1 MIDRRRELSVFD
13 TLLAPPRA
21 TGFGFRIPI
30 FPQPAT
36 SGSGPNAMAAPG
48 GLVTQGPQGSPLS
61 AFNAERVANT
71 PAQVSLADSHPAVLA
86 ASARQS
92 NPALPQGKRPRLPA
106 VNALGETQVAESP
119 IENDDLHRQQEA
131 QREIDALKHAKGRK
145 IEVRM
150 EESRIWAIK
159 NNRPA
164 VFKVT
169 DSARASGTAPSH
181 REHEIGVEAVRK
193 HDKTITE
200 EAARFGVD
208 PNLVRAI
215 MYIENADGHRFGL
228 DQSAQD
234 FGRAS
239 SLLPMN
245 IKPKIWEGIG
255 GVQRDQFRDPK
266 LNVRAGV
273 ALIKEIR
280 DRIEDPTP
288 GKIGSVWQFTG
299 RETVSDNGAKIEA
312 AFRQKIWQR

>member
-1 MIDRRRELSVFD
+1 MINRRRELSFFD
-13 TLLAPPRA
+13 SLLAPLRT

-92 NPALPQGKRPRLPA
+92 NPTLPQGKFPQLPA
-106 VNALGETQVAESP
+106 VNVPGETQVAESP
-119 IENDDLHRQQEA
+119 IENDYLEA

-150 EESRIWAIK
+150 ERSRIWAIK

-169 DSARASGTAPSH
+169 DSARASGTAPSR

-255 GVQRDQFRDPK
+255 GVQREQFRDPK

-280 DRIEDPTP
+280 DRIENPTP
-288 GKIGSVWQFTG
+288 AKIGSVWQFTG

>member
-1 MIDRRRELSVFD
+1 MTNRRRELSVFD
-13 TLLAPPRA
+13 SLLAPPRT

-30 FPQPAT
+30 FPQTAT
-36 SGSGPNAMAAPG
+36 RDPVLNATPAPG
-48 GLVTQGPQGSPLS
+48 GLLPRDPRGSLLS
-61 AFNAERVANT
+61 PFNAERVVRTAAKLS
-71 PAQVSLADSHPAVLA
+71 PVDAHPAVLA
-86 ASARQS
+86 ASARQPDS
-92 NPALPQGKRPRLPA
+92 TLPQGKSPRLPA
-106 VNALGETQVAESP
+106 VNVPGETQVAESL
-119 IENDDLHRQQEA
+119 IENDNLEA
-131 QREIDALKHAKGRK
+131 QSEIDALKHAKGRK

-150 EESRIWAIK
+150 EGSRIWAIK

-164 VFKVT
+164 VFKVS
-169 DSARASGTAPSH
+169 DSARASGTAPSR

-228 DQSAQD
+228 DRSAQD

-255 GVQRDQFRDPK
+255 GVQREQFRDPK
-266 LNVRAGV
+266 FNIRAGV

-280 DRIEDPTP
+280 DRIENPSP
-288 GKIGSVWQFTG
+288 AKIGSVWQFTG